1 MEQPN
6 RALTAHEMRLVRWML
21 MNGSTEAT
29 ALLAQL
35 QEAEVTPERCE
46 CGCASIYFRIRG
58 YPPAADGISP
68 VAEFVFGAAGS
79 ESGIF
84 VFASGGILSGVEVF
98 GLDGEASS
106 VLPEP
111 WELRPWS
118 PNDRA

>member
-1 MEQPN
+1 
-6 RALTAHEMRLVRWML
+6 ML

-46 CGCASIYFRIRG
+46 CGCASIY
-58 YPPAADGISP
+58 
-68 VAEFVFGAAGS
+68 FGAAGS